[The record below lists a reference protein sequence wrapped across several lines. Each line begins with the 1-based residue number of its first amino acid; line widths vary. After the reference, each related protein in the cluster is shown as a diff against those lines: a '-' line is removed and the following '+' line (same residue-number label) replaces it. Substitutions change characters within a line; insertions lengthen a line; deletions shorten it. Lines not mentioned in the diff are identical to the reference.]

1 MVAEL
6 FYGSLDLGSVL
17 ITLLCVLLG
26 WVASSAVSAGRGQA
40 QVRRRRE
47 AARERWAKLVRKARK
62 VRKQQRYFAFLGH
75 LLQEHPATQAFRR
88 RLARWL

>member
-1 MVAEL
+1 MVAER
-6 FYGSLDLGSVL
+6 FYCSLDLGSVL

-26 WVASSAVSAGRGQA
+26 RVICSAVSAGRDQA
-40 QVRRRRE
+40 LERRRRE
-47 AARERWAKLVRKARK
+47 AATERWARLVRKARG